1 MPRKASIES
10 LTLEELLRAYP
21 DDAAA
26 ERLFVSRRWP
36 DGIACPSCSSRN
48 IQEDAPHPEM
58 PFRCRTCNYF
68 FSVRTGTV
76 MYRSKI
82 GYRGWLIAMHRV
94 LTTPDGKG
102 TRQLGQDLGVTE
114 QSARLLTR
122 RIREAC
128 TA

>member
-1 MPRKASIES
+1 MPQKALADS
-10 LTLEELLRAYP
+10 LTLAELLNAYP

-36 DGIACPSCSSRN
+36 NGITCPSCGDQN

-58 PFRCRTCNYF
+58 PFRCRNCNYF

-76 MYRSKI
+76 MHRSKI
-82 GYRGWLIAMHRV
+82 GYRAWLIAMHRV
-94 LTTPDGKG
+94 LATPSGKG
-102 TRQLGQDLGVTE
+102 TKQLGEDLGITD

-122 RIREAC
+122 RIRWAC
-128 TA
+128 GA